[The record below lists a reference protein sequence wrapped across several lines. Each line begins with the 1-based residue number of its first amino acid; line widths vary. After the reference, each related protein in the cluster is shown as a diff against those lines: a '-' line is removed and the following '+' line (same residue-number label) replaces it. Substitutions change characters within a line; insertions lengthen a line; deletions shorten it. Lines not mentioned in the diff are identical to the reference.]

1 MVNHAIISA
10 VMKAEL
16 LFHQR
21 IDYDD
26 GAIVEM
32 VLWRVPSP
40 VPPSTHDLK
49 YSLFYGRPGVRE
61 VGYDNERGKGDHRHF
76 QGVETAYAF
85 STVEQLTAD
94 FWSDVQILRGR
105 K

>member
-1 MVNHAIISA
+1 
-10 VMKAEL
+10 MKAEL

-32 VLWRVPSP
+32 VLWRVPIP
-40 VPPSTHDLK
+40 VPPTTHGLK

-61 VGYDNERGKGDHRHF
+61 VGYDDERGKGDHRHF
-76 QGVETAYAF
+76 RGVETSYQF
-85 STVEQLTAD
+85 STVEQLMID
-94 FWSDVQILRGR
+94 FWADVHDLRGN

>member
-1 MVNHAIISA
+1 
-10 VMKAEL
+10 MKDDL
-16 LFHQR
+16 LFSQR

-32 VLWRVPSP
+32 VLWRVPTP
-40 VPPSTHDLK
+40 VPPSTHHLK

-76 QGVETAYAF
+76 QGVETAYRF
-85 STVEQLTAD
+85 TTVERLMAD
-94 FWSDVQILRGR
+94 FWRDVRGLRG
-105 K
+105 KP

>member
-1 MVNHAIISA
+1 
-10 VMKAEL
+10 MKAEL

-32 VLWRVPSP
+32 VLWRVPVS
-40 VPPSTHDLK
+40 VPPSTHGLR

-61 VGYDNERGKGDHRHF
+61 VGYDNELGKGGHRHF
-76 QGVETAYAF
+76 KGRQMSYAF
-85 STVEQLTAD
+85 SSVEQLMID
-94 FWSDVQILRGR
+94 FWTDVQSLRGD

>member
-1 MVNHAIISA
+1 
-10 VMKAEL
+10 MKADL
-16 LFHQR
+16 LFSQR

-26 GAIVEM
+26 GAIVQM

-40 VPPSTHDLK
+40 VPPSAHRLK

-76 QGVETAYAF
+76 QGVETAYRF
-85 STVEQLTAD
+85 TTVERLIAD
-94 FWSDVQILRGR
+94 FWRDVLRLRGEP
-105 K
+105 

>member
-1 MVNHAIISA
+1 
-10 VMKAEL
+10 MKADL
-16 LFHQR
+16 LFQQR
-21 IDYDD
+21 ISYDD

-32 VLWRVPSP
+32 VLWRVPLP
-40 VPPSTHDLK
+40 VPPSAHSLK

-76 QGVETAYAF
+76 QGVETIYVF
-85 STVEQLTAD
+85 STVEQLIAD
-94 FWSDVQILRGR
+94 FWSDVRSLRGD

>member
-1 MVNHAIISA
+1 
-10 VMKAEL
+10 MKAEL

-32 VLWRVPSP
+32 VLWRVKSP
-40 VPPSTHDLK
+40 VPPSTHGLK
-49 YSLFYGRPGVRE
+49 YSLFYGRPGIRE

-76 QGVETAYAF
+76 QGVET
-85 STVEQLTAD
+85 VERLMAD
-94 FWSDVQILRGR
+94 FWRDVRRLRGNQ
-105 K
+105 

>member
-1 MVNHAIISA
+1 VT
-10 VMKAEL
+10 KAQR
-16 LFHQR
+16 LFYQR
-21 IDYDD
+21 IDYD
-26 GAIVEM
+26 GGSIVEM

-40 VPPSTHDLK
+40 VPPSTHGLK

-76 QGVETAYAF
+76 QGVETKYAF
-85 STVEQLTAD
+85 TTVEQLLED
-94 FWSDVQILRGR
+94 FWRDVRSLRGD